1 VNNAGSAAIRAD
13 IILASASPRRLEL
26 LQQIAVS
33 CDVHPIDLDETPLPD
48 EVAGE
53 YVQRLALAKA
63 TQVFHKITG
72 SQSGSLS
79 HVITAKTIIP
89 VLGCDTTVEVAG
101 EILGKPDDCAH
112 AAEIL
117 AKLSGRLHSVHTA
130 VALVCTGQILTATSC
145 TEVCFTSLSVQ
156 RIQQYIAT
164 GEPMGKAGAYA
175 IQGQGAQF
183 IRAIRGSYSGVMGLP
198 LYETAE
204 LLMQANINP
213 LVPSSSQY

>member
-1 VNNAGSAAIRAD
+1 MNKAGLTAIQAD

-48 EVAGE
+48 EIARE

-79 HVITAKTIIP
+79 HVITEKTVIP

-101 EILGKPDDCAH
+101 EILGKPDDCVH
-112 AAEIL
+112 AGEIL

-130 VALVCTGQILTATSC
+130 VALVCAGQTLTAISC
-145 TEVCFTSLSVQ
+145 TEVRFASLSAR

-183 IRAIRGSYSGVMGLP
+183 IREIRGSYSGVMGLP

-213 LVPSSSQY
+213 LVSSSQH